1 MIKRN
6 PIYRIDPDTGKI
18 QETFRDVC
26 DAAKAARLS
35 PAVILRAAREGE
47 VLRWSLWK
55 EEEEV
60 FCLELSNGKRMVVRE
75 VDMPMEDVNRLFEG
89 GIAQKPRVVAARVV
103 FPARD
108 LQADEAW
115 QDPGK
120 I

>member
-18 QETFRDVC
+18 QETFRDVG

-47 VLRWSLWK
+47 VLRWSKWK
-55 EEEEV
+55 EEEEL
-60 FCLELSNGKRMVVRE
+60 FCLEFSNGRKMVVKE
-75 VDMPMEDVNRLFEG
+75 VEMKLEDVNRLFDKG
-89 GIAQKPRVVAARVV
+89 MAQKPRVVAARVV

-108 LQADEAW
+108 LQADGAW
-115 QDPGK
+115 QDQG
-120 I
+120 

>member
-18 QETFRDVC
+18 QETFRDVG

-47 VLRWSLWK
+47 VLRWSKWK
-55 EEEEV
+55 EEEEL
-60 FCLELSNGKRMVVRE
+60 FCLELSNGKRMVVKE
-75 VDMPMEDVNRLFEG
+75 VDMPMEDVNRLFENG
-89 GIAQKPRVVAARVV
+89 TAQKPRVIAARVV

-108 LQADEAW
+108 LQADGAW
-115 QDPGK
+115 QDQG
-120 I
+120 